1 MRFLLNNCITNKQ
14 NQIMEHQEF
23 SELLKKQLYGTIK
36 HPEFI
41 QLKQLFNTLE
51 DVVLEQCLYD
61 VWHEYSTHKH
71 NKVSF
76 ERVKRD
82 IKRILQPKKQMVVPL
97 TYYLQRIAAV
107 ILLPLMIGY
116 GIYYFTKRSTINE
129 LADNMYSIETLSGER
144 SRLVLPDGT
153 RVMVNANSSLTY
165 SAAFGKKNREVNL
178 LGEAYFE
185 VTHNHDLPFT
195 VKSRDVVTKVLGT
208 KFNLY
213 AYPDEAFF
221 EASLIN
227 GSVEVQDYKNPPNL
241 VVLKPNE
248 KVKYEYANQRF
259 EKSKTDLRTETAWTK
274 GELYFR
280 SESLSAI
287 LPKLE
292 RYYGVK
298 ITADGELPQEIL
310 TASFRESDINDI
322 MRNLSI
328 HYSFNYSKKG
338 NSIHLRFN

>member
-1 MRFLLNNCITNKQ
+1 MRFLVNNCITNKQ
-14 NQIMEHQEF
+14 NQIMEHQEL
-23 SELLKKQLYGTIK
+23 SALLKKQLYGTIK

-51 DVVLEQCLYD
+51 DAVLEQCMYD
-61 VWHEYSTHKH
+61 VWQDYSTHKR

-82 IKRILQPKKQMVVPL
+82 IKRILQPKKQKVVPF

-107 ILLPLMIGY
+107 VLLPLMLGF

-129 LADNMYSIETLSGER
+129 LADNKYSIETLSGER

-165 SAAFGKKNREVNL
+165 TAAFGKKNREVNL

-185 VTHNHDLPFT
+185 VTHNPDLPFT
-195 VKSRDVVTKVLGT
+195 VKSRDIVTKVLGT

-213 AYPDEAFF
+213 AYPDEKFF

-227 GSVEVQDYKNPPNL
+227 GSVEVRDYKNPPNK
-241 VVLKPNE
+241 VVLVPNE
-248 KVKYEYANQRF
+248 KVRYEYASQRF

-280 SESLSAI
+280 SESLSTI

-292 RYYGVK
+292 RYYGVQFTTEGD
-298 ITADGELPQEIL
+298 IPGEIL
-310 TASFRESDINDI
+310 TASFRETDINDI
-322 MRNLSI
+322 LKNLSI
-328 HYSFNYSKKG
+328 HYSFRYNKKG
-338 NSIHLRFN
+338 ESIHLRFN